1 MHIRSYCI
9 SGVSGI
15 LCRSFTYNH
24 GWTRS
29 IGGWRIFPVG
39 LAVLLGIPV
48 YIPHLW
54 VY

>member
-1 MHIRSYCI
+1 VPFKDGLGHS
-9 SGVSGI
+9 VSV
-15 LCRSFTYNH
+15 FHTHNH

-29 IGGWRIFPVG
+29 IGGWRIFSVG

-54 VY
+54 VC